1 MGLNPLDSS
10 DQPRGLNHT
19 PNPMN
24 TESNTLT
31 RREALLSA
39 FKGTVASAVAVPV
52 MVQSAPE
59 SSAQA
64 EAAFVPEND
73 YPFFGYE
80 PQPLSKHSTP

>member
-1 MGLNPLDSS
+1 
-10 DQPRGLNHT
+10 
-19 PNPMN
+19 MN
-24 TESNTLT
+24 TEPTSFT

-39 FKGTVASAVAVPV
+39 LKGTVAAAVAVPV
-52 MVQSAPE
+52 MVQAAPE

-80 PQPLSKHSTP
+80 PDSLPSDL

>member
-1 MGLNPLDSS
+1 MFEST
-10 DQPRGLNHT
+10 T
-19 PNPMN
+19 PDAAKAAA
-24 TESNTLT
+24 TFFT

-39 FKGTVASAVAVPV
+39 LQCTVAAAVAVPV

-80 PQPLSKHSTP
+80 PDSAA